1 MALEYNLSC
10 IIRKDNTFF
19 PKNTILF
26 FRRSMKDDLSQKKKY
41 MEIWDFLQMF
51 WKNDLSKKS
60 HWNMIFLVVLSR
72 KMIFLFPESMILFFR
87 RQMEDDLSQKIH
99 GNTIFSSNALKTWS
113 FQKSMENERWS
124 FLVNTRSYNIFCI

>member
-1 MALEYNLSC
+1 MIFFVLSGK
-10 IIRKDNTFF
+10 IILFF
-19 PKNTILF
+19 PKIQSCSLDGAWKMIF
-26 FRRSMKDDLSQKKKY
+26 LKKKKY

-124 FLVNTRSYNIFCI
+124 FSVNTRSYNIFCI